1 VSLGLPRLG
10 LALGLLAA
18 AQPALAQS
26 QADRT
31 GYGRAVAGQELV
43 EYPGFTF
50 PILVGLG
57 AVAAVLG
64 GYLAITGNDDQTSG
78 AAPASITT
86 TTTTTTR

>member
-1 VSLGLPRLG
+1 VRSLRLAW
-10 LALGLLAA
+10 LLGLLAVSP
-18 AQPALAQS
+18 PALAQS

-31 GYGRAVAGQELV
+31 GHGRAVAGQELV
-43 EYPGFTF
+43 EYPAFTG

-64 GYLAITGNDDQTSG
+64 GYLAVTGNDDQTSG
-78 AAPASITT
+78 AAPAAITT